1 MSPELAHNRPYNNKS
16 DVWAIGCVLSEMCT
30 LGVPCP
36 TPALPLPHLSLLLN
50 IFVDIAS
57 YRTESTRDVVV
68 KRAACLPFA
77 RPQVP
82 FEARS
87 FAELAMK
94 ILNRKPRTI
103 QKCYSVD
110 LRQLVRGM
118 LKVRAGC
125 ASGLQRDRGRG
136 GRERGRL
143 HARAP
148 RVCADLVRRGFWQVV
163 THLTL
168 AVIAERSQ
176 EKADNGAGKRP
187 SALCL

>member
-1 MSPELAHNRPYNNKS
+1 MGHWLRTLR
-16 DVWAIGCVLSEMCT
+16 DVHAWG
-30 LGVPCP
+30 
-36 TPALPLPHLSLLLN
+36 ALPLTPTHLSLLPN

-136 GRERGRL
+136 REGWREREI
-143 HARAP
+143 ARTGSGS
-148 RVCADLVRRGFWQVV
+148 VRGFGSVRV
-163 THLTL
+163 L
-168 AVIAERSQ
+168 ASGDTFDPRCYCRKIPRKGRQ
-176 EKADNGAGKRP
+176 WRR
-187 SALCL
+187 